1 MHTFVCTNVG
11 VNAGNYVPK
20 FAYGSQRTIFQE

>member
-20 FAYGSQRTIFQE
+20 FAYGSQRLIFQE